1 MNASTPM
8 AEPAE
13 QPLPEIESPIPSPD
27 DSRVWGSDMVAEA
40 IRNIGIEYVALNP
53 GASFRG
59 LHDSLVNHNGNR
71 KPQMLLCLHEENAV
85 SLRTDRLPRSPHDHS
100 QPMKEHH
107 G

>member
-1 MNASTPM
+1 M